1 MRLPAAFWIMIPL
14 NALFWLTTAAFLLL
28 LFVITLILRNRSERA
43 RRVVLAALSILTL
56 IGFFVYKYYLSL
68 DREYDVIMAE
78 MGGFNWW
85 SELPLHLC
93 NINMILLP
101 IAVLKKS
108 RPLMSFCFFLGPLG
122 AVMALLMPGSGFGGH
137 SLLLPRMLGYYGT
150 HFMVVI
156 QGLALET
163 LDLYRPRLRDLPRT
177 VVTALGITFAVFC
190 IDLLLRVS
198 GLNPRANYFYAVET
212 EGNFLL
218 EIFRKWIPYP
228 FLYLLPGVGI
238 LVAYMLVFTIPF
250 AIADRGERE
259 ELEQV

>member
-1 MRLPAAFWIMIPL
+1 MRLPAFFWIMAPL

-28 LFVITLILRNRSERA
+28 LVILTLLLRNRSEGA
-43 RRVVLAALSILTL
+43 RRAALAALSILTL
-56 IGFFVYKYYLSL
+56 LGFFVYKYYLSL
-68 DREYDVIMAE
+68 DPEYDVIMAE
-78 MGGFNWW
+78 MGGFSWW

-93 NINMILLP
+93 NINMLLLP
-101 IAVLKKS
+101 VAVAKKS

-122 AVMALLMPGSGFGGH
+122 AVMALLMPGNGFSGH

-177 VVTALGITFAVFC
+177 VIAALGIAFSVFC
-190 IDLLLRVS
+190 VDLLLRVS
-198 GLNPRANYFYAVET
+198 RLNPKANYFYAMET

-218 EIFRKWIPYP
+218 EMFHKWLPYP
-228 FLYLLPGVGI
+228 FLYLLPCVGI
-238 LVAYMLVFTIPF
+238 LLVYMLAVTIPF

-259 ELEQV
+259 EERV

>member
-1 MRLPAAFWIMIPL
+1 MRLPAAFWIMTPL

-108 RPLMSFCFFLGPLG
+108 RPLMS
-122 AVMALLMPGSGFGGH
+122 SGFGGH

-150 HFMVVI
+150 HLMVVI

-228 FLYLLPGVGI
+228 FLYLLPGVGL

-250 AIADRGERE
+250 AIADRNERE

>member
-1 MRLPAAFWIMIPL
+1 MRLPAAFWIMTPL

-150 HFMVVI
+150 HFMVI
-156 QGLALET
+156 IEALALAVFG
-163 LDLYRPRLRDLPRT
+163 LYRPRFRDLPGT
-177 VVTALGITFAVFC
+177 IAALLVVSLAVFGVNA
-190 IDLLLRVS
+190 LLRAT
-198 GLNPRANYFYAVET
+198 GLHPKANYFFSMET
-212 EGNFLL
+212 EGNPVLELFYRFVPYPYLYELPSFLIL
-218 EIFRKWIPYP
+218 IPY
-228 FLYLLPGVGI
+228 
-238 LVAYMLVFTIPF
+238 MLIITAGF
-250 AIADRGERE
+250 ALADRKKDSAA
-259 ELEQV
+259 